1 MKRKEIVSI
10 IIGTFC
16 MAAATNTVFQP
27 FGIVTGGFGGLGIIF
42 DKLWSIPLWMTNVM
56 LNVPLFILAFR
67 YKTKKFMARTI
78 CSDLMLTAFLAV
90 LPRFSFFPKDFY
102 VNLILGA
109 ILMGIGLGLVMKE
122 RTSTGGTDLMA
133 FLLHVVFP
141 HMSIPMLLGMLDGI
155 IVLFGAF
162 IFGVEKTSYALLVIY
177 GITKITDSVVEG
189 FQVSKLV
196 FVISHH
202 QEQISEQILF
212 RMGRGATKLSSV
224 GAYTGQSKETLMC
237 IVSKKEVPVLKKIV
251 METDPKAFVIISD
264 TRETIGEGF
273 VDYTQ

>member
-1 MKRKEIVSI
+1 MKRKEVISI

-16 MAAATNTVFQP
+16 MASATNTVFQP

-42 DKLWSIPLWMTNVM
+42 DKLWGIPLWMTNVT
-56 LNVPLFILAFR
+56 LNVPLFLLAFR

-78 CSDLMLTAFLAV
+78 CSDIMLSVFLGV

-133 FLLHVVFP
+133 FLLHVVLP
-141 HMSIPMLLGMLDGI
+141 HMSIPMLLGMLDGV

-196 FVISHH
+196 YVISGH

-212 RMGRGATKLSSV
+212 RLGRGATKLSSV
-224 GAYTGQSKETLMC
+224 GAYTGQSSETLMC